1 MIGNG
6 DIISLIAADENLHL
20 AGTQT
25 MLKLWREGKDDPEM
39 QELYYEEIDT
49 FKTMYENVVEQ
60 EREWAKYLFSKGSV
74 LGLNEQILI
83 EYVEYIAGLR
93 LKNLGIKHNYPTKNP
108 LPWTLKYLNSGDKQV
123 APQEQEIT
131 SYIIGGMKNDIA
143 TADFSKFRMK

>member
-1 MIGNG
+1 MTFL
-6 DIISLIAADENLHL
+6 S
-20 AGTQT
+20 
-25 MLKLWREGKDDPEM
+25 RDPEM

-93 LKNLGIKHNYPTKNP
+93 LKKATRK
-108 LPWTLKYLNSGDKQV
+108 SGFFY
-123 APQEQEIT
+123 AIW
-131 SYIIGGMKNDIA
+131 N
-143 TADFSKFRMK
+143 